1 MTSENDRPDDS
12 EPPPEIDKGLERA
25 FNSKKLASRNPSPS
39 LSILNRIGKVTGK
52 LPSIALCEID
62 HAGQTPILKP
72 LVADDGIAQETGK
85 YTVHGLL
92 GRGGVGAVHKAHDTD
107 LGRDVAM
114 KFLHEKYIDE
124 PSILHRFVEE
134 AQIGGQLQHP
144 GIVPVYELG
153 MSNERPFFTMKMVKG
168 QTLAKKLA
176 ERPSVAHDRRT
187 FLSIFEDIC
196 QPMAYAHARGV
207 VHRDLKPA
215 NVMIG
220 SFGEVQIVDWGVGKV
235 MQSGV
240 GAEEELMAGRRSQI
254 SIIETV
260 RSSGD
265 GTPSILGSVMG
276 TPAYMPPE
284 QARGD
289 VEVMDERSDVF
300 ALGAILC
307 EILTGQP
314 PYVGD
319 HDELIGMAALGKL
332 EDAHARLAACGAETD
347 LIQLTT
353 RCLMPAPAARPQSA
367 AQVAAAIHDHLA
379 AAEKR
384 MHDATARTI
393 ALKRTQKFGIALTAV
408 IAMGLAASL
417 WFWQEADQ
425 AIGREQDA
433 RMQAEQSASNAKT
446 AENLAAERADE
457 AATAR
462 DRARANLA
470 NFNRLSHVVRLEV
483 AKTMELDLYPA
494 WPDKSEA
501 MQSWLDGEAK
511 DLIESLPELRETL
524 ADLER
529 KALPQTDQEKRAD
542 RRSHPLVNKLQ
553 GLESK
558 LAALRLANEV
568 RSGSRKPEAFAL
580 DEAALLTAS
589 GELNNLAWTLINP
602 ERNEFGREAE
612 GLALAQKAVSSA
624 PATGDDRAIA
634 TDTLAWA
641 LFANGLDEEALAT
654 SKAALAAASEER
666 QAAYAG
672 YVKKLEAAI
681 AAATGT
687 AAAKAMEALTKQ
699 FADLSDEVSMRAT
712 WSFEDD
718 ADGFLHS
725 TLRDLAADIEVFSK
739 TEAAAVR
746 QRLAWTQQV
755 EELSITRHREK
766 WNEARLAILKADGAT
781 ASKLYGEVPIELPPQ
796 MGLVPLGMNP
806 VTKLWEFYHL
816 RSAWDG
822 TSDPGAITLPTH
834 REDGSID
841 VTGDTGIVFV
851 LLPGSTFTMGAQNA
865 DPTGANYDVH
875 AQGDE
880 TPHDV
885 ALAPFLLARHEL
897 TQGQWARLWSGDES
911 FRDPSHYKAGQTPG
925 GVQHLTLANPV
936 EQVDWSMS
944 NQLLTR
950 HGLAL
955 PSEAQWE
962 YGCRANTATPY
973 PCDFADLKDFA
984 NLADA
989 TAKRAGVPWPCET
1002 WSDGHVVHARVGTF
1016 AANGFGLHDV
1026 IGNVREWCHDLHDR
1040 GPFRVYHGGSF
1051 DGQALHAR
1059 SAYRGSFAPSVRN
1072 LDLGLRPARTL
1083 RLRD

>member
-1 MTSENDRPDDS
+1 
-12 EPPPEIDKGLERA
+12 
-25 FNSKKLASRNPSPS
+25 
-39 LSILNRIGKVTGK
+39 
-52 LPSIALCEID
+52 
-62 HAGQTPILKP
+62 
-72 LVADDGIAQETGK
+72 
-85 YTVHGLL
+85 
-92 GRGGVGAVHKAHDTD
+92 
-107 LGRDVAM
+107 
-114 KFLHEKYIDE
+114 
-124 PSILHRFVEE
+124 
-134 AQIGGQLQHP
+134 
-144 GIVPVYELG
+144 
-153 MSNERPFFTMKMVKG
+153 
-168 QTLAKKLA
+168 
-176 ERPSVAHDRRT
+176 
-187 FLSIFEDIC
+187 
-196 QPMAYAHARGV
+196 
-207 VHRDLKPA
+207 
-215 NVMIG
+215 
-220 SFGEVQIVDWGVGKV
+220 
-235 MQSGV
+235 
-240 GAEEELMAGRRSQI
+240 
-254 SIIETV
+254 
-260 RSSGD
+260 
-265 GTPSILGSVMG
+265 
-276 TPAYMPPE
+276 
-284 QARGD
+284 
-289 VEVMDERSDVF
+289 
-300 ALGAILC
+300 
-307 EILTGQP
+307 
-314 PYVGD
+314 
-319 HDELIGMAALGKL
+319 
-332 EDAHARLAACGAETD
+332 
-347 LIQLTT
+347 
-353 RCLMPAPAARPQSA
+353 
-367 AQVAAAIHDHLA
+367 
-379 AAEKR
+379 
-384 MHDATARTI
+384 
-393 ALKRTQKFGIALTAV
+393 
-408 IAMGLAASL
+408 
-417 WFWQEADQ
+417 
-425 AIGREQDA
+425 
-433 RMQAEQSASNAKT
+433 
-446 AENLAAERADE
+446 
-457 AATAR
+457 
-462 DRARANLA
+462 
-470 NFNRLSHVVRLEV
+470 
-483 AKTMELDLYPA
+483 
-494 WPDKSEA
+494 
-501 MQSWLDGEAK
+501 
-511 DLIESLPELRETL
+511 
-524 ADLER
+524 
-529 KALPQTDQEKRAD
+529 
-542 RRSHPLVNKLQ
+542 
-553 GLESK
+553 
-558 LAALRLANEV
+558 
-568 RSGSRKPEAFAL
+568 
-580 DEAALLTAS
+580 
-589 GELNNLAWTLINP
+589 
-602 ERNEFGREAE
+602 
-612 GLALAQKAVSSA
+612 
-624 PATGDDRAIA
+624 
-634 TDTLAWA
+634 
-641 LFANGLDEEALAT
+641 
-654 SKAALAAASEER
+654 
-666 QAAYAG
+666 
-672 YVKKLEAAI
+672 
-681 AAATGT
+681 
-687 AAAKAMEALTKQ
+687 
-699 FADLSDEVSMRAT
+699 MRAT

-1026 IGNVREWCHDLHDR
+1026 IGNVREWCHDLYDR